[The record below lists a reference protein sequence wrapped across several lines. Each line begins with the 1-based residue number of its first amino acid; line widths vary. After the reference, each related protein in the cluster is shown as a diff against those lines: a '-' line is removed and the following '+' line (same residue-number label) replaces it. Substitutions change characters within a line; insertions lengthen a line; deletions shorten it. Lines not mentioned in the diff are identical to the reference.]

1 MGIIENDFHQRKD
14 LPPNLCALF
23 VEPAYRK
30 QDLAR
35 KLMDFAKK
43 ETAEAGFDKL
53 YLITDHTEFYEKCG
67 WTFYGTI
74 KEDDG
79 AGIRMYETKTGF

>member
-1 MGIIENDFHQRKD
+1 MNLSFQKQ
-14 LPPNLCALF
+14 PPLGFLKNG
-23 VEPAYRK
+23 AYRK

-67 WTFYGTI
+67 WTFYGII

-79 AGIRMYETKTGF
+79 ADIRMYETKTGF